1 MILYRNK
8 SSRLD
13 QRTVKTNKKKKFS
26 KAVEYNINIQKSAVL
41 PNTNNEISEKK

>member
-13 QRTVKTNKKKKFS
+13 QRTVKTNKKKFS